1 MIEKSYIR
9 ICPEC
14 GERVPVDSGEVPG
27 WDHELNLCDYCA
39 EDKRGD
45 E

>member
-9 ICPEC
+9 ICPVC
-14 GERVPVDSGEVPG
+14 GERIAVDSGEVPG
-27 WDHELNLCDYCA
+27 WDYRMEMCEYCA
-39 EDKRGD
+39 EDQRED